1 VVGKEHARAR
11 TGMWRY
17 QAVLPEVEPVTLGE
31 GWTPMLQ
38 SKRYPGALIK
48 EV

>member
-1 VVGKEHARAR
+1 
-11 TGMWRY
+11 MCRY
-17 QAVLPEVEPVTLGE
+17 QAVLPAVEPVTLGV